1 MSFSFLSVDSIIDK
15 TNDCINIVNYFD
27 KNEKLFVGVDLGT
40 AYIVLVVV
48 DSDGNPIATELQ
60 YAEVIRDGLVVD
72 YSKACHIVR
81 ELKEKLEN
89 RIGAELIDAAIAMP
103 PGVNDK
109 SVSTHKYVA
118 ESAGFEVL
126 NIIEEP
132 EAANY
137 ILQIDNGVVVDVGG
151 GTTGIAIFK
160 DGKMIYTADEP
171 TGGTHLTLT
180 VAGNY
185 NIPFSEA
192 EKIKKDVNN
201 SKDIFRIV
209 LPVIQKVGS
218 IINKHIKDYDID
230 LICLVGG
237 TVCLEGFE
245 NVIENETGIRT
256 VKPKNPFLV
265 TPLGIARSLVNNKVG
280 DIL

>member
-27 KNEKLFVGVDLGT
+27 KDEKLFVGVDLGT

-48 DSDGNPIATELQ
+48 DSDGNPIAAELQ

-72 YSKACHIVR
+72 YSKACSIVR

-89 RIGAELIDAAIAMP
+89 RIGVEITDAAIAMP

-126 NIIEEP
+126 NVIEEP

-137 ILQIDNGVVVDVGG
+137 ILQIDNGAVVDVGG

-180 VAGNY
+180 IAGNY

-192 EKIKKDVNN
+192 EKIKKDAKN
-201 SKDIFRIV
+201 SKEIFRIV

-218 IINKHIKDYDID
+218 IINKHIEDYDVD

-265 TPLGIARSLVNNKVG
+265 TPLGIAKSLVNNKVG

>member
-1 MSFSFLSVDSIIDK
+1 MSFSFLSIDSIIDK

-27 KNEKLFVGVDLGT
+27 KDEKLFVGVDLGT

-48 DSDGNPIATELQ
+48 DSDGNPIAAELQ

-72 YSKACHIVR
+72 YSKACSIVR

-89 RIGAELIDAAIAMP
+89 RIGVEITDAAIAMP

-126 NIIEEP
+126 NVIEEP

-137 ILQIDNGVVVDVGG
+137 ILQIDNGAVVDVGG

-180 VAGNY
+180 IAGNY

-192 EKIKKDVNN
+192 EKIKKDARN
-201 SKDIFRIV
+201 SKEIFRIV

-218 IINKHIKDYDID
+218 IINKHIKDYDVD

-265 TPLGIARSLVNNKVG
+265 TPLGIAKSLVNNKVG

>member
-89 RIGAELIDAAIAMP
+89 RIGVELIDAAIAMP

-137 ILQIDNGVVVDVGG
+137 ILQIDNGAVVDVGG

>member
-81 ELKEKLEN
+81 ELKEKLES
-89 RIGAELIDAAIAMP
+89 RIGVELIYAAIAMP

-137 ILQIDNGVVVDVGG
+137 ILQIDNGAVVDVGG

-192 EKIKKDVNN
+192 EKIKKDINN

>member
-15 TNDCINIVNYFD
+15 TNDCINTANYFD
-27 KNEKLFVGVDLGT
+27 KDEKLFVGVDLGT

-48 DSDGNPIATELQ
+48 DSNGNPIATELQ

-72 YSKACHIVR
+72 YSKACRIVR
-81 ELKEKLEN
+81 ELKDKLEN
-89 RIGAELIDAAIAMP
+89 RIGAELTYAAIAMP
-103 PGVNDK
+103 PGVNSK

-137 ILQIDNGVVVDVGG
+137 ILQIDNGAVVDVGG
-151 GTTGIAIFK
+151 GTTGVAIFK

-185 NIPFSEA
+185 NIPFNEA
-192 EKIKKDVNN
+192 EKMKKDVRN

-209 LPVIQKVGS
+209 FPVIQKVGS

-245 NVIENETGIRT
+245 NVIENETGIKT
-256 VKPKNPFLV
+256 IKPKNPFLV
-265 TPLGIARSLVNNKVG
+265 TPLGIAKSLVKNKVG

>member
-1 MSFSFLSVDSIIDK
+1 MSFSFLSIDSIIDK

-89 RIGAELIDAAIAMP
+89 RIGVELIDAAIAMP

-137 ILQIDNGVVVDVGG
+137 ILQIDNGAVVDVGG

-192 EKIKKDVNN
+192 EKIKKDINN

>member
-15 TNDCINIVNYFD
+15 TNDCIDIVNYFD

-48 DSDGNPIATELQ
+48 DSNGNPIATELQ

-89 RIGAELIDAAIAMP
+89 RVGVELIDAAIAMP
-103 PGVNDK
+103 PGVNNK

-137 ILQIDNGVVVDVGG
+137 ILQIDDGAVVDVGG

-185 NIPFSEA
+185 NISFSEA
-192 EKIKKDVNN
+192 EKIKKDINN

>member
-1 MSFSFLSVDSIIDK
+1 MSFLFSLIDSLIDK
-15 TNDCINIVNYFD
+15 TNDCINAVNYFD

-48 DSDGNPIATELQ
+48 DSNGNPIATELQ
-60 YAEVIRDGLVVD
+60 YAEVVRDGLVVD
-72 YSKACHIVR
+72 YSRACYIVK

-89 RIGAELIDAAIAMP
+89 RIGMELIDAAIAMP
-103 PGVNDK
+103 PNINSK
-109 SVSTHKYVA
+109 SISTHKYVA
-118 ESAGFEVL
+118 ESAGFEII

-137 ILQIDNGVVVDVGG
+137 ILQIENGAVVDVGG

-180 VAGNY
+180 IAGNY
-185 NIPFSEA
+185 NIPFNEA
-192 EKIKKDVNN
+192 EKIKKDSKN
-201 SKDIFRIV
+201 SKEIFRIV
-209 LPVIQKVGS
+209 FPVIQKVGS
-218 IINKHIKDYDID
+218 IINKHIKGYDVD

-237 TVCLEGFE
+237 TVCLDGFE

-256 VKPKNPFLV
+256 IKPKNPFLV
-265 TPLGIARSLVNNKVG
+265 TPLGIAKSLVNNKVG
-280 DIL
+280 DIV

>member
-81 ELKEKLEN
+81 ELKEKLES
-89 RIGAELIDAAIAMP
+89 RIGVELIDAAIAMP

-137 ILQIDNGVVVDVGG
+137 ILQIDNGAVVDVGG

>member
-1 MSFSFLSVDSIIDK
+1 MSFSFLSIDSIIDK

-27 KNEKLFVGVDLGT
+27 KDEKLFVGVDLGT

-48 DSDGNPIATELQ
+48 DSDGNPIAAELQ

-72 YSKACHIVR
+72 YSKACSIVR

-89 RIGAELIDAAIAMP
+89 RIGVEITDAAIAMP

-126 NIIEEP
+126 NVIEEP

-137 ILQIDNGVVVDVGG
+137 ILQIDNGAVVDVGG

-180 VAGNY
+180 IAGNY

-192 EKIKKDVNN
+192 EKIKKDARN
-201 SKDIFRIV
+201 SKEIFRIV

-218 IINKHIKDYDID
+218 IINKHIKDYDVD

-237 TVCLEGFE
+237 TVCLEDFE
-245 NVIENETGIRT
+245 KVIENETGIRT

-265 TPLGIARSLVNNKVG
+265 TPLGIAKSLVNNKVG

>member
-15 TNDCINIVNYFD
+15 TNDCINMVNHFD

-89 RIGAELIDAAIAMP
+89 RIGVELIDAAIAMP

-137 ILQIDNGVVVDVGG
+137 ILQIDNGAVVDVGG

-192 EKIKKDVNN
+192 EKIKKDINN

>member
-27 KNEKLFVGVDLGT
+27 KDEKLFVGVDLGT

-48 DSDGNPIATELQ
+48 DSDGNPIAAELQ

-72 YSKACHIVR
+72 YSKACSIVR

-89 RIGAELIDAAIAMP
+89 RIGVEITDAAIAMP

-126 NIIEEP
+126 NVIEEP

-137 ILQIDNGVVVDVGG
+137 ILQIDNGAVVDVGG

-180 VAGNY
+180 IAGNY

-192 EKIKKDVNN
+192 EKIKKDAKN
-201 SKDIFRIV
+201 SKEIFRIV

-218 IINKHIKDYDID
+218 IINKHIKDYDVD

-265 TPLGIARSLVNNKVG
+265 TPLGIAKSLVNNKVG

>member
-1 MSFSFLSVDSIIDK
+1 MSFSFSLIDSLIDK
-15 TNDCINIVNYFD
+15 TNDCINAVNYFD

-48 DSDGNPIATELQ
+48 DSNGCPIATELQ

-72 YSKACHIVR
+72 YSRACYIVK

-89 RIGAELIDAAIAMP
+89 RIGMELIDAAIAMP
-103 PGVNDK
+103 PNINSK
-109 SVSTHKYVA
+109 SISTHKYVA
-118 ESAGFEVL
+118 ESAGFEVI

-137 ILQIDNGVVVDVGG
+137 ILQIENGAVVDVGG

-180 VAGNY
+180 IAGNY

-192 EKIKKDVNN
+192 EKRKKDVRN

-209 LPVIQKVGS
+209 FPVIQKVGS
-218 IINKHIKDYDID
+218 IINKHIKGYDVD

-237 TVCLEGFE
+237 TVCLDGFE
-245 NVIENETGIRT
+245 NVIENETGIRAI
-256 VKPKNPFLV
+256 KPKNPFLV
-265 TPLGIARSLVNNKVG
+265 TPLGIAKSLANNKVG
-280 DIL
+280 DIV

>member
-27 KNEKLFVGVDLGT
+27 KDEKLFVGVDLGT

-48 DSDGNPIATELQ
+48 DSDGNPIAAELQ

-72 YSKACHIVR
+72 YSKACSIVG

-89 RIGAELIDAAIAMP
+89 RIGVEITDAAIAMP

-126 NIIEEP
+126 NVIEEP

-137 ILQIDNGVVVDVGG
+137 ILQIDNGAVVDVGG

-180 VAGNY
+180 IAGNY

-192 EKIKKDVNN
+192 EKIKKDARN
-201 SKDIFRIV
+201 SKEIFRIV

-218 IINKHIKDYDID
+218 IINKHIKDYDVD

-265 TPLGIARSLVNNKVG
+265 TPLGIAKSLVNNKVG

>member
-1 MSFSFLSVDSIIDK
+1 MSFSFSLIDSLIDK
-15 TNDCINIVNYFD
+15 TNDCINAVNYFD
-27 KNEKLFVGVDLGT
+27 KDEKLFVGVDLGT
-40 AYIVLVVV
+40 AYMVLVVV
-48 DSDGNPIATELQ
+48 DSNGNPIATELQ

-81 ELKEKLEN
+81 ALKEKLEN
-89 RIGAELIDAAIAMP
+89 RIGIELTYAAIAMP
-103 PGVNDK
+103 PGVNNK

-137 ILQIDNGVVVDVGG
+137 ILQIDNGAVVDVGG
-151 GTTGIAIFK
+151 GTTGVAIFK
-160 DGKMIYTADEP
+160 DGEMIYTADEP

-180 VAGNY
+180 IAGNY

-192 EKIKKDVNN
+192 EKRKKDVRN

-209 LPVIQKVGS
+209 FPVIQKVGS

-245 NVIENETGIRT
+245 NVIENETGIKT
-256 VKPKNPFLV
+256 IKPKNPFLV
-265 TPLGIARSLVNNKVG
+265 TPLGIAKSLVNNKVG

>member
-27 KNEKLFVGVDLGT
+27 KDEKLFVGVDLGT

-48 DSDGNPIATELQ
+48 DSDGNPIAAELQ

-72 YSKACHIVR
+72 YSKACSIVR

-89 RIGAELIDAAIAMP
+89 RIGVEITDAAIAMP

-126 NIIEEP
+126 NVIEEP

-137 ILQIDNGVVVDVGG
+137 ILQIDNGAVVDVGG

-180 VAGNY
+180 IAGNY

-192 EKIKKDVNN
+192 EKIKKDARN
-201 SKDIFRIV
+201 SKEIFRIV

-218 IINKHIKDYDID
+218 IINKHIKDYDVD

-265 TPLGIARSLVNNKVG
+265 TPLGIAKSLVNNKVG

>member
-89 RIGAELIDAAIAMP
+89 RIGVELIDAAIAMP

-137 ILQIDNGVVVDVGG
+137 ILQIDNGAVVDVGG

-192 EKIKKDVNN
+192 EKIKKDINN

>member
-27 KNEKLFVGVDLGT
+27 KDEKLFVGVDLGT

-72 YSKACHIVR
+72 YSKACSIVR

-89 RIGAELIDAAIAMP
+89 RIGVEITDAAIAMP

-126 NIIEEP
+126 NVIEEP

-137 ILQIDNGVVVDVGG
+137 ILQIDNGSVVDVGG

-180 VAGNY
+180 IAGNY

-192 EKIKKDVNN
+192 EKIKKDARN
-201 SKDIFRIV
+201 SKEIFRIV

-218 IINKHIKDYDID
+218 IINKHIKDYDVD

-265 TPLGIARSLVNNKVG
+265 TPLGIAKSLVNNKVG